1 MTVRAWW
8 HALRDAGKAYVSNQ
22 VGDRAA
28 ALTYYSILAV
38 FPGLIV
44 LISLLGVL
52 GDQGTVDGLLRIIGD
67 LGPPSAVD
75 TLRGPLNAIVDHSG
89 QATVALALGAALA
102 LWSASGYIGGFIRAS
117 NTIWAVA
124 DERPFW
130 KLRPLQVAITIG
142 LVVVVAG
149 LLFGLVVSGP
159 LADAIGA
166 ELGIGNTVL
175 DLWSIVKWPL
185 LFVVTVVAIAL
196 LYRISPDARHQGF
209 RWLLPGSALATVLWL
224 FGSAGF
230 SLYVSHFGSYSNT
243 YGSLAGVIVFL
254 IWLWLSNS
262 AILFGAQFAAE
273 LERTAEAATAD
284 YPAGEPVP
292 IDPGERDRPS
302 DAVSSSSRRAD
313 DRP

>member
-8 HALRDAGKAYVSNQ
+8 HALRDAGKAYSSNQ
-22 VGDRAA
+22 IGDRAA
-28 ALTYYSILAV
+28 ALTYYSVLAV

-75 TLRGPLNAIVDHSG
+75 TLRGPLETIVRHSG

-130 KLRPLQVAITIG
+130 KLRPLQVVITLG
-142 LVVVVAG
+142 LVTVVAG
-149 LLFGLVVSGP
+149 LLFALVVSGP

-166 ELGIGNTVL
+166 ELGVGHTVL

-185 LFVVTVVAIAL
+185 LFVIAVVTIAL

-209 RWLLPGSALATVLWL
+209 RWLLPGQRPGDHPLAVRFGRLLALRHPLRLVLEHLREPRRGDRVLDLALAIELGDPVRRPVRGRARADGGGRDRRLPGGRTGADRAGRTRSVLPRGGL
-224 FGSAGF
+224 
-230 SLYVSHFGSYSNT
+230 
-243 YGSLAGVIVFL
+243 
-254 IWLWLSNS
+254 
-262 AILFGAQFAAE
+262 E
-273 LERTAEAATAD
+273 LEPPR
-284 YPAGEPVP
+284 G
-292 IDPGERDRPS
+292 R
-302 DAVSSSSRRAD
+302 
-313 DRP
+313 